1 MKYINIIDL
10 HDFECYSNINCR
22 LLYLEL
28 CSLMD
33 VKTRNAVVS
42 IRSMERVLPCSYA
55 AIRHALEQLIKCGL
69 VSHIGTQ
76 KGAHGSAHI
85 AAQVATHLHIMSYNE
100 LDTASSAP
108 SNAERNAPSNAVKSA
123 DRSASINKEKENL
136 NFKNSKITHTHARD
150 LIFSFDKEK
159 MSLYVDIS
167 QDNCQYFKDAYIEAM
182 SIKGK
187 TWKDESD
194 LVSHFLDWSVKNKK
208 KILHRADESR
218 ATKEPEQEQP
228 REEAWH
234 PSDIPSADW
243 EWICR
248 TVHRGEAAPAVLEIY
263 NKGMQEYQRK
273 S

>member
-28 CSLMD
+28 CHLMD

-55 AIRHALEQLIKCGL
+55 AIRHALDQLIKCGL
-69 VSHIGTQ
+69 LSHIGTQ

-85 AAQVATHLHIMSYNE
+85 AAQGATHLHIMSYNE
-100 LDTASSAP
+100 LDNASNAP
-108 SNAERNAPSNAVKSA
+108 SNAESNAESNAVKSA
-123 DRSASINKEKENL
+123 DRSASIKKEIDNL
-136 NFKNSKITHTHARD
+136 NFKNSKITLAHAKD
-150 LIFSFDKEK
+150 LILNYPSEK
-159 MSLYVDIS
+159 LSLYVDCADHAAPI
-167 QDNCQYFKDAYIEAM
+167 FKGIFIQKMEL
-182 SIKGK
+182 KK
-187 TWKDESD
+187 RTWKDETD
-194 LVSHFLDWSVKNKK
+194 LVSHFLDWCLKNKK
-208 KILHRADESR
+208 ACLHRAYENI
-218 ATKEPEQEQP
+218 ATQEPEQEPP

-234 PSDIPSADW
+234 PSDIPAADW

-248 TVHRGEAAPAVLEIY
+248 TVQRGEAAPAVLEIY
-263 NKGMQEYQRK
+263 NKGMQEHHRK

>member
-85 AAQVATHLHIMSYNE
+85 AAQGATHLHIMSYNE
-100 LDTASSAP
+100 LDIASSAP
-108 SNAERNAPSNAVKSA
+108 SNAESNAPSNAVKSA

-136 NFKNSKITHTHARD
+136 NFKKSIITLTHARD
-150 LIFSFDKEK
+150 LIFSFDCEK
-159 MSLYVDIS
+159 MSIYVDIS
-167 QDNCQYFKDAYIEAM
+167 TDHCKNFKDAYIEAM
-182 SIKGK
+182 SIKNK
-187 TWKDESD
+187 QWKDEND
-194 LVSHFLDWSVKNKK
+194 LIGHFLDWSVKNKK

-218 ATKEPEQEQP
+218 ATQEPE
-228 REEAWH
+228 EEPGVKDAPH
-234 PSDIPSADW
+234 PKDIPLSDW
-243 EWICR
+243 QWICR
-248 TVHRGEAAPAVLEIY
+248 TVERGEAAPAVLEIY
-263 NKGMQEYQRK
+263 RKGCAELQIK